1 MIDFLIK
8 LFNDANTIKST
19 DSLFSF
25 QFKIEN
31 QEDFSNL
38 LNLNP
43 SNIRENGVNIFEDD
57 LKIEREYVFD
67 LAWTRLRKY
76 GFYITCEDFINNNK
90 KETKEQ
96 FYIKE
101 IDSKKD
107 ESNFF
112 VKNYLDVL
120 SIINFINNISDIKDE
135 ENIIFSENKYLKLP
149 IYYKENILK
158 RDKFIYPINFIYDF
172 LAEYNKSSSEIK
184 TIFKNE
190 LIDFLKEKN
199 NNDKFVFL
207 IENFEDYYKRSKTG
221 FEYYLTNFSFNK
233 VKTELDNAVLDFSK
247 NIRSVINDS
256 QNRLITIPVATIFT
270 ALSLNILETFDYKN
284 LIILIS
290 TIIFSFLL
298 HLFILNQ
305 LSALKIIKKNIKNY
319 KHIYLKNNNEEIINL
334 QALINNQFVDNEK
347 ELSRQKC
354 WLIIICIINWLL
366 PISLLIILYLY
377 TIKNITF

>member
-8 LFNDANTIKST
+8 LFNDANPIKST
-19 DSLFSF
+19 DSLYSF

-31 QEDFSNL
+31 HEDFSNL
-38 LNLNP
+38 VILNP

-57 LKIEREYVFD
+57 LKIGGAYDFD

-101 IDSKKD
+101 IDSKKN

-112 VKNYLDVL
+112 VKNYLDVIE
-120 SIINFINNISDIKDE
+120 IIFFLNNLSDIKDE
-135 ENIIFSENKYLKLP
+135 ENIIFSENKYLKLS
-149 IYYKENILK
+149 IYYNENILK
-158 RDKFIYPINFIYDF
+158 RHEFLYPCNFINEF
-172 LAEYNKSSSEIK
+172 LEDYNKSSSEIK

-207 IENFEDYYKRSKTG
+207 IENFEDYYKRSKTSY
-221 FEYYLTNFSFNK
+221 EYYLTNFSFNK
-233 VKTELDNAVLDFSK
+233 IKTELDNAVLDFSK

-256 QNRLITIPVATIFT
+256 QNRLIAIPAAILLT
-270 ALSLNILETFDYKN
+270 ALSLNLSETFDFKN
-284 LIILIS
+284 FVILIS
-290 TIIFSFLL
+290 AIIFSQHFAKKYY
-298 HLFILNQ
+298 NQ
-305 LSALKIIKKNIKNY
+305 LKISK
-319 KHIYLKNNNEEIINL
+319 
-334 QALINNQFVDNEK
+334 
-347 ELSRQKC
+347 
-354 WLIIICIINWLL
+354 
-366 PISLLIILYLY
+366 ISV
-377 TIKNITF
+377 